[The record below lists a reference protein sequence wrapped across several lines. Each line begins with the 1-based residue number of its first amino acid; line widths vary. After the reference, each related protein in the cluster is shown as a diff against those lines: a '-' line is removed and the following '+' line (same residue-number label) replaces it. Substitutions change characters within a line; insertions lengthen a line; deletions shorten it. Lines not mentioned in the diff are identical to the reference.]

1 MYFPQHVTLDGEN
14 GASMIQV
21 GQIRCDEK
29 HFAWEKKVYHE
40 NISSV
45 EKPYT
50 QVFWIE
56 KWRAV
61 SAMGQGQINSS
72 LNFANIQRI
81 SSATRKVLRIG
92 LHY

>member
-1 MYFPQHVTLDGEN
+1 MHPFKWVRSE
-14 GASMIQV
+14 
-21 GQIRCDEK
+21 CDEK

-45 EKPYT
+45 KKPYT

-72 LNFANIQRI
+72 LNFANNQRI
-81 SSATRKVLRIG
+81 SSATRKVLSIG

>member
-1 MYFPQHVTLDGEN
+1 MRIMHESKTLFLPPAENVTLDGEN
-14 GASMIQV
+14 GASIQV

-45 EKPYT
+45 EKPYI

-56 KWRAV
+56 SGGRCQQWDKGK
-61 SAMGQGQINSS
+61 SI
-72 LNFANIQRI
+72 L
-81 SSATRKVLRIG
+81 L
-92 LHY
+92 